1 MLALNTSAI
10 TAAGATVV
18 AVAAAVVAA
27 ASALGWA
34 AAAGGGVVAAGA
46 AATGAGVTTVG
57 TGAVGRTELRFAPTC
72 INVLSQ
78 QARARKQPLLNAP
91 SGVGS
96 LWYTKQQTPKLG
108 CPMVGAASANSGLRL
123 PTWSPTLLIFASC
136 TKNLFGLL
144 VPASPNFKLRPPN
157 ETFGAC
163 GRGRYRDPNTPSF
176 WFPARRWA
184 GPAPT

>member
-1 MLALNTSAI
+1 VLALNTSAI

-46 AATGAGVTTVG
+46 AATGACVTTVG

-96 LWYTKQQTPKLG
+96 LWYTK
-108 CPMVGAASANSGLRL
+108 
-123 PTWSPTLLIFASC
+123 
-136 TKNLFGLL
+136 
-144 VPASPNFKLRPPN
+144 
-157 ETFGAC
+157 
-163 GRGRYRDPNTPSF
+163 
-176 WFPARRWA
+176 
-184 GPAPT
+184 